1 MSKIKKKETNK
12 ETIKDVKSNRK
23 KETKLREVP
32 FKNYIILI
40 VICFATIGLMSLFS
54 ILYRRYEMKQMETPV
69 INGVIP
75 EIKKEDIDNYVV
87 ENDSFFLY
95 VGSASDNNSRNVEK
109 DLIKYFEKRE
119 IKNDTIYLNVT
130 NENDLDNFYKTFNE
144 KYVVNDYS
152 KLKDYPAFI
161 IFSDNKVLDLVQKS
175 ENRNLNIGD
184 IDRVLDEYNY

>member
-1 MSKIKKKETNK
+1 
-12 ETIKDVKSNRK
+12 
-23 KETKLREVP
+23 
-32 FKNYIILI
+32 
-40 VICFATIGLMSLFS
+40 
-54 ILYRRYEMKQMETPV
+54 MKQMETPV

-184 IDRVLDEYNY
+184 IDRVLEEYNY